1 MMENVLQVRTSLVS
15 FYVLRDS
22 EGLYLIDC
30 GFIGGWRRLKE
41 SLRHR
46 GWDEEPIKGIIVTH
60 GHLDH
65 ILNVGSIAERTGA
78 WIAAPRL
85 DEVHYQGNPN
95 YSGLSKIT
103 GCLEGVGRSLLNFR
117 SFEPKR
123 LLDEGDFLD
132 VWQGLTVVHLPG
144 HTAGHS
150 GLYCEK
156 LQLLFCADLFA
167 SFKRFSHFPPSI
179 LNVDSSQMRR
189 SVEKVL
195 GLPLKGVIPNHADQA
210 SPEAHL
216 KRLRE
221 LSKR

>member
-1 MMENVLQVRTSLVS
+1 MYGKQEASWNLEQPA
-15 FYVLRDS
+15 F
-22 EGLYLIDC
+22 GL
-30 GFIGGWRRLKE
+30 G
-41 SLRHR
+41 
-46 GWDEEPIKGIIVTH
+46 
-60 GHLDH
+60 
-65 ILNVGSIAERTGA
+65 
-78 WIAAPRL
+78 
-85 DEVHYQGNPN
+85 
-95 YSGLSKIT
+95 
-103 GCLEGVGRSLLNFR
+103 
-117 SFEPKR
+117 
-123 LLDEGDFLD
+123 
-132 VWQGLTVVHLPG
+132 
-144 HTAGHS
+144 
-150 GLYCEK
+150 K